1 MKSVVVSL
9 LLAGATGLPG
19 SVHHVDVL
27 ASFVPPSQEGAS
39 PAIAVSL
46 VPKTPDIR
54 VNEVPAPRLKLDPSQ
69 ALLLYEPAARKSLPP
84 SFDPADAKY
93 LDPDVPVRFSVELAG
108 DAPKGIH
115 TVKATV
121 TYFYCSK
128 RQGWCRKGTEKVELA
143 VKVD

>member
-1 MKSVVVSL
+1 MKSAVFSL
-9 LLAGATGLPG
+9 LLAAAAGLPG
-19 SVHHVDVL
+19 SEKHVDVL

-39 PAIAVSL
+39 PAVAVSL

-54 VNEVPAPRLKLDPSQ
+54 VNEVPAPRIKLDPGQ
-69 ALLLYEPAARKSLPP
+69 AILVHEPPAKTSPP
-84 SFDPADAKY
+84 LSFDPADAKY
-93 LDPDVPVRFSVELAG
+93 LDPNVPVRFKVELA
-108 DAPKGIH
+108 DEAPKGTH

-128 RQGWCRKGTEKVELA
+128 RQGWCRKGTEKVELT

>member
-1 MKSVVVSL
+1 MKSAAFSL
-9 LLAGATGLPG
+9 LLAAAAGLPG
-19 SVHHVDVL
+19 SEQHVDVL
-27 ASFVPPSQEGAS
+27 ASFVPASQKGAR

-54 VNEVPAPRLKLDPSQ
+54 VNEVPAPRIKLDPDQ
-69 ALLLYEPAARKSLPP
+69 AILVHEPPAKASSPP

-93 LDPDVPVRFSVELAG
+93 LDPNVPVRFNVELAG

-128 RQGWCRKGTEKVELA
+128 RQGWCRKGTEKVELT